1 MAGKRKFFVNL
12 QAIKTCKQMEY
23 QKISNEPRRSL
34 IINNVESGMPRWL
47 IEVGFVMMAIQAVST
62 AYDVSS
68 WIETNGMVIPRAV
81 VFLLGDIIL
90 YYAMMR
96 GMKPLR
102 HPYTWMWWLL
112 IVLNVIGDITYI
124 LPESILNLA
133 VAVAQPLAY
142 LPLGISIGCFYR
154 GRLQWVGI
162 LMVAFMVTMIIL
174 PIMLND
180 FIPYIITDAL
190 GTITLIALAWTMRKL
205 LI

>member
-1 MAGKRKFFVNL
+1 
-12 QAIKTCKQMEY
+12 MEY
-23 QKISNEPRRSL
+23 QKISNEPQRSL
-34 IINNVESGMPRWL
+34 IINKVESGMPRWL

-68 WIETNGMVIPRAV
+68 WIETNGMVVPRAV

-112 IVLNVIGDITYI
+112 IVLNVVGDLTYI
-124 LPESILNLA
+124 LPESIINLA

-142 LPLGISIGCFYR
+142 LPLGISIGYFYR

-180 FIPYIITDAL
+180 LIPYLITDAF
-190 GTITLIALAWTMRKL
+190 GIITLIALAWTMRKM

>member
-1 MAGKRKFFVNL
+1 
-12 QAIKTCKQMEY
+12 MEY
-23 QKISNEPRRSL
+23 QKIGNGPDRSF
-34 IINNVESGMPRWL
+34 IINKVESGMPGWL
-47 IEVGFVMMAIQAVST
+47 IEVGFVMMVIQAVST
-62 AYDVSS
+62 SIDVSN
-68 WIETNGMVIPRAV
+68 WIETNGMVVPRAI

-112 IVLNVIGDITYI
+112 IVLNVVGDITYI

-142 LPLGISIGCFYR
+142 LPLGISIGYFYR

-162 LMVAFMVTMIIL
+162 LMVAFMVTMIIF
-174 PIMLND
+174 PIMLD
-180 FIPYIITDAL
+180 GFIPYLVTDVLAIL
-190 GTITLIALAWTMRKL
+190 TLIALAWTMRKM

>member
-1 MAGKRKFFVNL
+1 
-12 QAIKTCKQMEY
+12 MEY
-23 QKISNEPRRSL
+23 QKISKEPRRSL
-34 IINNVESGMPRWL
+34 IINKVESGMPRWL
-47 IEVGFVMMAIQAVST
+47 IEVGFVMMVIQAVST
-62 AYDVSS
+62 SIDVSN
-68 WIETNGMVIPRAV
+68 WIETNGMVIPRSI

-112 IVLNVIGDITYI
+112 IVLNVAGDLTYI

-142 LPLGISIGCFYR
+142 LPLGISIGYFYR

-174 PIMLND
+174 PIMLID
-180 FIPYIITDAL
+180 FIPYIFTDAL
-190 GTITLIALAWTMRKL
+190 AIVTLTALAWTMRKM

>member
-1 MAGKRKFFVNL
+1 
-12 QAIKTCKQMEY
+12 MEY

-90 YYAMMR
+90 YYAMMC

>member
-1 MAGKRKFFVNL
+1 
-12 QAIKTCKQMEY
+12 MEY
-23 QKISNEPRRSL
+23 LKIGNGPDRSF
-34 IINNVESGMPRWL
+34 IINKVESGMPRWL
-47 IEVGFVMMAIQAVST
+47 IEVGFVMMVIQAVST
-62 AYDVSS
+62 SIDVSN
-68 WIETNGMVIPRAV
+68 WIETNGMVVPRAI

-112 IVLNVIGDITYI
+112 IVLNVVGDITYI

-142 LPLGISIGCFYR
+142 LPLGISIGYFYR

-162 LMVAFMVTMIIL
+162 LMVAFMVTMIIF
-174 PIMLND
+174 PIMLD
-180 FIPYIITDAL
+180 GFIPYLVTDVLAIL
-190 GTITLIALAWTMRKL
+190 TLIALAWTMRKM